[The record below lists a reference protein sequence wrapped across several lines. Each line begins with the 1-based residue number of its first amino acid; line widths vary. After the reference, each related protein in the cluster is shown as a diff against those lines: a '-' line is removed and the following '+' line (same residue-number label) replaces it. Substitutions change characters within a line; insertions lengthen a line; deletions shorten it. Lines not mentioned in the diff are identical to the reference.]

1 MRILHAL
8 ILVRLALGLGL
19 VGHLILDAVGGM
31 PVSVLLVTSYLLAN
45 AGVGITCSSRSH
57 SKSLTLDFGMP
68 EPCLLGVPSASSLYH
83 EALLE
88 HEDRSDLYP
97 SDV

>member
-1 MRILHAL
+1 MRAL

-31 PVSVLLVTSYLLAN
+31 PVSVLLVTNYLLAN

-68 EPCLLGVPSASSLYH
+68 EPRPLGVSRASFLYH
-83 EALLE
+83 ETLLE
-88 HEDRSDLYP
+88 HEDGSELYP